1 VEKDGTS
8 GNATQHYQ
16 TITLQDP
23 YKNWSLEELRIVD
36 YNQGRRYGNQNGQ
49 AGAFGQSSGFGGFGN
64 TSNTTT
70 SFGSNANSGGGG
82 LFGNNANNTTSTP
95 FGQSN
100 TTTTFGSGTNT
111 TGGGLF
117 GQNKPAGGLFGS
129 TSTPQPATG
138 GGLFGGSNTNAG
150 GFGSGGGNAFGSS
163 TSGGGGLFGQQNQT
177 QNKPAFGGFGAST
190 TTGSTPF
197 GGSSTGGF
205 GTNNNTSG
213 GGLFG
218 QQNQASAAPAFGS
231 TNTTSNNTGG
241 LFGGGGSSFGQNQT
255 QNQNQPAGNLFG
267 GFGQNNQQNQQKPAG
282 GLFGSSTTNTTT
294 GGGLFGGN
302 NNQPQQTGGL
312 FGGNNNQPQ
321 QTGGLFG
328 GGATQNAGNSLFGNK
343 PAATGGLFGNAPQ
356 NTGSTGGGLFGG
368 LNTQNNQQNQGSSLF
383 GQQNQ
388 QKPGGGL
395 FGNSTTNTNTGGGLF
410 GSLGQNNN
418 QPQQSG
424 GLGGSLFGN
433 QSQQQ
438 QQQPQGS
445 SLFGASGG
453 SLLQTSINTNPYGN
467 DSLFAGLTTPSQ
479 SPGPLATPLSS
490 SQKPRKN
497 AILPQHKLNP
507 SASTRLTTPQ
517 NKRLGGYG
525 FSYSTYGS
533 PASASSSSSPGFS
546 SFLGGSGSLT
556 RSLGKSL
563 STSNLRNSYNPEASI
578 LAPGAFSTNGRSY
591 ASGSLKKLNI
601 NRNINARTPL
611 FDEPPE
617 KKRVSFANGSTNGGA
632 ATGQEVALRDQ
643 PEVAS
648 PSEGAS
654 SQSSSTVNGDA
665 VNGTPSRPEMS
676 QVNGN
681 GLTPV
686 PENGALAPRTSAS
699 LNKQLQ
705 VQDQTPGQY
714 YSEPPMAQLRKM
726 DRNSLS
732 AVPNFKVG
740 RQGMGEILFNM
751 GKPVDLTGVDLDK
764 VFGDIV
770 DFNTTR
776 IVKVYPETYNKPALG
791 SGLNLPS
798 RVTLANSWPR
808 NKYGRKDTKHLE
820 RLKRIDDCSF
830 VAYRPETGEWVFDVP
845 HFSSYGL
852 DYDGEQYSDED
863 DEESDLSD
871 APDSPAQ
878 LRSSQMSSTPQKDQ
892 DDSLVDETQS
902 SPDDTFDF
910 KKDKRKRAS
919 VPGGYGDEVPYEEDD
934 SMDMTG
940 ESFLGERSVGSLD
953 GQKEDYSEDSESEQ
967 DEDQDMADSVSG
979 PVQTTEQ
986 PAAKGSIM
994 PKSILKNSQVL
1005 RPTLGTP
1012 SKGPLVFDD
1021 DWANQLQRTISPK
1034 KQDRRALRESQGD
1047 VLRERDTNA
1056 TKLGQS
1062 ANGQETFTRMEM
1074 MESMFGEADK
1084 GKGLMKRSGHGIEV

>member
-1 VEKDGTS
+1 
-8 GNATQHYQ
+8 
-16 TITLQDP
+16 
-23 YKNWSLEELRIVD
+23 
-36 YNQGRRYGNQNGQ
+36 
-49 AGAFGQSSGFGGFGN
+49 
-64 TSNTTT
+64 
-70 SFGSNANSGGGG
+70 
-82 LFGNNANNTTSTP
+82 
-95 FGQSN
+95 
-100 TTTTFGSGTNT
+100 
-111 TGGGLF
+111 
-117 GQNKPAGGLFGS
+117 
-129 TSTPQPATG
+129 
-138 GGLFGGSNTNAG
+138 
-150 GFGSGGGNAFGSS
+150 
-163 TSGGGGLFGQQNQT
+163 
-177 QNKPAFGGFGAST
+177 
-190 TTGSTPF
+190 
-197 GGSSTGGF
+197 
-205 GTNNNTSG
+205 
-213 GGLFG
+213 
-218 QQNQASAAPAFGS
+218 
-231 TNTTSNNTGG
+231 
-241 LFGGGGSSFGQNQT
+241 
-255 QNQNQPAGNLFG
+255 
-267 GFGQNNQQNQQKPAG
+267 
-282 GLFGSSTTNTTT
+282 
-294 GGGLFGGN
+294 
-302 NNQPQQTGGL
+302 
-312 FGGNNNQPQ
+312 
-321 QTGGLFG
+321 
-328 GGATQNAGNSLFGNK
+328 
-343 PAATGGLFGNAPQ
+343 
-356 NTGSTGGGLFGG
+356 
-368 LNTQNNQQNQGSSLF
+368 
-383 GQQNQ
+383 
-388 QKPGGGL
+388 
-395 FGNSTTNTNTGGGLF
+395 
-410 GSLGQNNN
+410 
-418 QPQQSG
+418 
-424 GLGGSLFGN
+424 
-433 QSQQQ
+433 
-438 QQQPQGS
+438 
-445 SLFGASGG
+445 
-453 SLLQTSINTNPYGN
+453 
-467 DSLFAGLTTPSQ
+467 
-479 SPGPLATPLSS
+479 
-490 SQKPRKN
+490 
-497 AILPQHKLNP
+497 
-507 SASTRLTTPQ
+507 
-517 NKRLGGYG
+517 
-525 FSYSTYGS
+525 
-533 PASASSSSSPGFS
+533 
-546 SFLGGSGSLT
+546 
-556 RSLGKSL
+556 
-563 STSNLRNSYNPEASI
+563 LRNSYNPEASI

-1034 KQDRRALRESQGD
+1034 KQDRQALRESQGD

-1074 MESMFGEADK
+1074 MESIFGEADK